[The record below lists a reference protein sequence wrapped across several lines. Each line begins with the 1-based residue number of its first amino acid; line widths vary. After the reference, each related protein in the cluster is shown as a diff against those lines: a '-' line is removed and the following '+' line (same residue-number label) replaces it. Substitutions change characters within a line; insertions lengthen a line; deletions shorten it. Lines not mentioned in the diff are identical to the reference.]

1 MGYIFAHNSLIF
13 NRLKNNLKILSKKLG
28 SFKYYSYI
36 CIQSVNKHLKQ
47 TPFICQSTKVI
58 VVMEIHRGG

>member
-1 MGYIFAHNSLIF
+1 MFGYV
-13 NRLKNNLKILSKKLG
+13 
-28 SFKYYSYI
+28 KYLLYI

-58 VVMEIHRGG
+58 VVVNMVTHLGG